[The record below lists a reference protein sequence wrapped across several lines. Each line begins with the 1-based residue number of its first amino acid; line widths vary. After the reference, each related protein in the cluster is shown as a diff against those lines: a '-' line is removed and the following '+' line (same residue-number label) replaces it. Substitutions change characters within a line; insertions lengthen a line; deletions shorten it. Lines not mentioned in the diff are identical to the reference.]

1 MANLTKLFTY
11 NSVKECENTLSL
23 AYAIKEVLTSASFKD
38 DKRVRAAITMR
49 ELDREIAAAE
59 EYWTANGGGANL
71 VF

>member
-11 NSVKECENTLSL
+11 NNVEECENTLSL
-23 AYAIKEVLTSASFKD
+23 AYAIKEVLTSASFQN

-49 ELDREIAAAE
+49 ELDREISAAE

-71 VF
+71 LF